1 MPSRVTTVADYLA
14 ELPAD
19 RRAVLEAVRKV
30 VLANIDSHLEEG
42 IQYGMIGYYV
52 PHRIYPAG
60 YHCDPRQP
68 LPYLG
73 LAAQKNHFSLYLT
86 CGYGDGDLE
95 KWLRDAF
102 QRAGKKLDMGK
113 ACLRFKQLDDL
124 PLEVLAEALRRVPAA
139 AYIKRYESMLRTKA
153 PTKGSKTAGN
163 VADRAAK
170 TAAKPAA
177 KTAAKSAA
185 KPATKTAAKPAA
197 KPAAK
202 SAAKTAAKPAAKTAA
217 KSQRGRRR

>member
-30 VLANIDSHLEEG
+30 ILANIDNHLEEG

-73 LAAQKNHFSLYLT
+73 L
-86 CGYGDGDLE
+86 
-95 KWLRDAF
+95 
-102 QRAGKKLDMGK
+102 
-113 ACLRFKQLDDL
+113 DDL
-124 PLEVLAEALRRVPAA
+124 PLEVLAEALRRMPAA
-139 AYIKRYESMLRTKA
+139 AYIKRYESMLSTKT
-153 PTKGSKTAGN
+153 PTGDSKKAGN
-163 VADRAAK
+163 VADLAVKPAAKSAAQSPAKTAAK
-170 TAAKPAA
+170 TAAKPA
-177 KTAAKSAA
+177 T
-185 KPATKTAAKPAA
+185 

-202 SAAKTAAKPAAKTAA
+202 SAAKSAAKTAA

>member
-30 VLANIDSHLEEG
+30 ILANIDCHLEEG

-73 LAAQKNHFSLYLT
+73 LA
-86 CGYGDGDLE
+86 
-95 KWLRDAF
+95 
-102 QRAGKKLDMGK
+102 
-113 ACLRFKQLDDL
+113 DL

-139 AYIKRYESMLRTKA
+139 A
-153 PTKGSKTAGN
+153 
-163 VADRAAK
+163 
-170 TAAKPAA
+170 
-177 KTAAKSAA
+177 
-185 KPATKTAAKPAA
+185 
-197 KPAAK
+197 
-202 SAAKTAAKPAAKTAA
+202 
-217 KSQRGRRR
+217 

>member
-1 MPSRVTTVADYLA
+1 MPGRVTTVADYLA
-14 ELPAD
+14 ALPAD

-30 VLANIDSHLEEG
+30 ILANIDSHLEEG

-73 LAAQKNHFSLYLT
+73 LA
-86 CGYGDGDLE
+86 
-95 KWLRDAF
+95 
-102 QRAGKKLDMGK
+102 
-113 ACLRFKQLDDL
+113 DL
-124 PLEVLAEALRRVPAA
+124 PPEVLAEALRRLPAA

-170 TAAKPAA
+170 TAAKSAA

-202 SAAKTAAKPAAKTAA
+202 TAA